1 MMGEKDKA
9 MSLISPQAVIDP
21 DAHIGQDVRIDPFC
35 VVGPDVSIGNGC
47 CLMNNVTIQGHTEI
61 GAGNVF
67 YSNCVIGVAPQD
79 LKYKGE
85 PTRTIIGD
93 RNVFRES
100 VTVHRGTEVGGG
112 QTLIGDGNLF
122 MVGVHIAHDCI
133 IGDQVIIGNQ
143 TQLAGH
149 VIVEDFAVISA
160 LCGAHHFTTIG
171 RYAYIGGLTPI
182 RRDVP
187 PFTKFDGEVRAINEE
202 GLKRNGFNDDDIAE
216 IKKAFRL
223 LYRKDG
229 DMMDHLRELRN
240 TTPLNEYVE
249 YLCSFVE
256 ASCQGR
262 FGRFRELQRHDT
274 RSDRVRRLPHEVRNE
289 AVEEEKT

>member
-1 MMGEKDKA
+1 
-9 MSLISPQAVIDP
+9 MSLISSQAVIDP
-21 DAHIGQDVRIDPFC
+21 AARLGREVRIDPFC
-35 VVGPDVSIGNGC
+35 MIGPDVVIGDGC
-47 CLMNNVTIQGHTEI
+47 CLMNNVTIQGCTHI

-67 YSNCVIGVAPQD
+67 YPNCVIGVAPQD
-79 LKYKGE
+79 LKYGGE

-93 RNVFRES
+93 RNVFREY

-133 IGDQVIIGNQ
+133 VGDQVIIGNQ

-187 PFTKFDGEVRAINEE
+187 PFTKFDGEVRAVNEE
-202 GLKRNGFNDDDIAE
+202 GLKRNGFNDDDVAE

-229 DMMDHLRELRN
+229 DMNEHLRQLRS
-240 TTPLNEYVE
+240 TAPMNEHVD
-249 YLCSFVE
+249 YLCRFVE

-262 FGRFRELQRHDT
+262 FGRFRELQRQDS
-274 RSDRVRRLPHEVRNE
+274 RRERLRRLPHEVRGDGS
-289 AVEEEKT
+289 EENHS

>member
-1 MMGEKDKA
+1 
-9 MSLISPQAVIDP
+9 MSLISPQAAVDP
-21 DAHIGQDVRIDPFC
+21 SARIGRDVCIDPFC
-35 VVGPDVSIGNGC
+35 VLGPDVSIGDGC
-47 CLMNNVTIQGHTEI
+47 CLMNNVTIQGHTEV
-61 GAGNVF
+61 GVGNVF

-79 LKYKGE
+79 LKYHGE
-85 PTRTIIGD
+85 VTRTIIGEH
-93 RNVFRES
+93 NVFREN
-100 VTVHRGTEVGGG
+100 VTVHRGTENGGG

-149 VIVEDFAVISA
+149 VIIEDFAVISA

-171 RYAYIGGLTPI
+171 RYAYVGGLTPV

-187 PFTKFDGEVRAINEE
+187 PFTKFDSEGVRAVNEE
-202 GLKRNGFNDDDIAE
+202 GLKRNGFNDDDIGE
-216 IKKAFRL
+216 IKKAFRR

-229 DMMDHLRELRN
+229 DITDHLRELRE
-240 TTPLNEYVE
+240 TIPMNEHVV
-249 YLCSFVE
+249 YLCNFVE

-262 FGRFRELQRHDT
+262 FGRFRELQRHDH
-274 RSDRVRRLPHEVRNE
+274 RSERARRLPHEVRGDG
-289 AVEEEKT
+289 VEEKQP